1 VAQLVIRQFDV
12 VQNPEPAMRDRA
24 PYLVVLQSHFLQALT
39 TVIVAPLIPIQIVQP
54 DGAISL
60 PISFQEQDFTLDIG
74 LMANIDRRR
83 LKRAVGHL
91 GQHDYAISRAIDR
104 LFTGF

>member
-1 VAQLVIRQFDV
+1 MIRQFDV
-12 VQNPEPAMRDRA
+12 VANPDAVMRDRA

-39 TVIVAPLIPIQIVQP
+39 TVIVAPLIPPRIVQA

-60 PISFQEQDFTLDIG
+60 SVLFEEQAFTLDVG

-83 LKRAVGHL
+83 LKRAVGNL
-91 GQHDYAISRAIDR
+91 VAHDYAISRAIDR

>member
-1 VAQLVIRQFDV
+1 MIRQFDV

-24 PYLVVLQSHFLQALT
+24 PYLVVLQSHLLQAFT
-39 TVIVAPLIPIQIVQP
+39 TVIVAPLIPTHLVQP

-60 PISFQEQDFTLDIG
+60 AVSFREQDYTLDMG

-83 LKRAVGHL
+83 LKRPIGSMSE
-91 GQHDYAISRAIDR
+91 HDYAISRAIDR